1 MSFFY
6 LKIINYCFRLNS
18 IILINWIKKVYS
30 MNNED
35 LDKLKLDLECEK
47 FRLMSFQ
54 LENLLE
60 EYDKLL
66 ELRENIQ
73 LKFFQAMENIG
84 KNEIPVR
91 EDFTRWDEVRT
102 KERKIWMEEINF
114 IADLKYD
121 IDDNLKI
128 LDNNKLQR
136 LFIEKEIND

>member
-1 MSFFY
+1 M
-6 LKIINYCFRLNS
+6 INDEIEKLQ
-18 IILINWIKKVYS
+18 L
-30 MNNED
+30 D
-35 LDKLKLDLECEK
+35 LDCEK

-60 EYDKLL
+60 DYNKLL

-73 LKFFQAMENIG
+73 LKFFQAMDNIK
-84 KNEIPVR
+84 KNEIPID
-91 EDFTRWDEVRT
+91 EDFTRWDETRT
-102 KERKIWMEEINF
+102 RERERWMWEINL

-128 LDNNKLQR
+128 LDNNKMQR

>member
-1 MSFFY
+1 
-6 LKIINYCFRLNS
+6 
-18 IILINWIKKVYS
+18 